1 LSTRPQ
7 GDWWRFVPPE
17 QRRRRRFKAWR
28 LRWKERLRQRWLA
41 ITIAFL
47 AYGLVLLWLL
57 LHLPPVVTLLAL
69 APMLLLP
76 LLGYL
81 TYWLLWKEFHE

>member
-1 LSTRPQ
+1 LSPRPR
-7 GDWWRFVPPE
+7 GDWWRFVPAA
-17 QRRRRRFKAWR
+17 QRPGRRIKAWR
-28 LRWKERLRQRWLA
+28 LRWKERVRSRPVA
-41 ITIAFL
+41 ITLAFL
-47 AYGLVLLWLL
+47 AYGVVVLWMLL
-57 LHLPPVVTLLAL
+57 RLPVVVALLAL

>member
-1 LSTRPQ
+1 MSTRPQ
-7 GDWWRFVPPE
+7 DDWWRFVPPE

-28 LRWKERLRQRWLA
+28 LRCKERLRQRWLA
-41 ITIAFL
+41 IAIAFL
-47 AYGLVLLWLL
+47 AYGLMLLWML

-76 LLGYL
+76 LVGYL

>member
-1 LSTRPQ
+1 LSTGPQ

-17 QRRRRRFKAWR
+17 QRRRRRFRAWR
-28 LRWKERLRQRWLA
+28 LRWRERLRQRWLA
-41 ITIAFL
+41 IAIAFS
-47 AYGLVLLWLL
+47 AYGFMLLWML

-76 LLGYL
+76 LVGYL

>member
-17 QRRRRRFKAWR
+17 QPWR
-28 LRWKERLRQRWLA
+28 LRFKERLRQRWVGLA
-41 ITIAFL
+41 LAFL
-47 AYGLVLLWLL
+47 AYGLVLLWLV

-69 APMLLLP
+69 APMILLP
-76 LLGYL
+76 VLGYL

>member
-1 LSTRPQ
+1 LSNRPE

-41 ITIAFL
+41 IAIAFL

-57 LHLPPVVTLLAL
+57 LNLPPVVTLLAL
-69 APMLLLP
+69 APMVLLP
-76 LLGYL
+76 LVGYL
-81 TYWLLWKEFHE
+81 TYWLLWKEFNE

>member
-1 LSTRPQ
+1 LSTRPR

-28 LRWKERLRQRWLA
+28 LRWRERLGQRSVA
-41 ITIAFL
+41 IALAFL
-47 AYGLVLLWLL
+47 SYGLVLLGLAL
-57 LHLPPVVTLLAL
+57 NMPPVVALFAL
-69 APMLLLP
+69 APMILLP

>member
-1 LSTRPQ
+1 LSARHQ

-17 QRRRRRFKAWR
+17 QRRQRRLKAWR
-28 LRWKERLRQRWLA
+28 LRWRERLRQRWLA
-41 ITIAFL
+41 IAVAFL

-57 LHLPPVVTLLAL
+57 LILPPVVALLAL

>member
-1 LSTRPQ
+1 MSADPN
-7 GDWWRFVPPE
+7 GGWWRFVPPE

-28 LRWKERLRQRWLA
+28 LRLRERLYQRQLGIA
-41 ITIAFL
+41 LAFL
-47 AYGLVLLWLL
+47 TYGLVLLWLVL
-57 LHLPPVVTLLAL
+57 YLPPEVTLLAL
-69 APMLLLP
+69 APMILLP

>member
-1 LSTRPQ
+1 M
-7 GDWWRFVPPE
+7 PPE
-17 QRRRRRFKAWR
+17 QRRQRRRKAWR
-28 LRWKERLRQRWLA
+28 LRWEQRLLQRWLA
-41 ITIAFL
+41 IALAFF

-57 LHLPPVVTLLAL
+57 FHLPPVVALLAL